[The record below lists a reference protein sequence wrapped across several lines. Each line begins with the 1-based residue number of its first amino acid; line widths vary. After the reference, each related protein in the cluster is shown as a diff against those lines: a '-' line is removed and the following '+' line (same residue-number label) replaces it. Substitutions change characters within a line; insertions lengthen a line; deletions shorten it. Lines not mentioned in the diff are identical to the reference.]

1 MTEHRNHTQSALGIW
16 GWVLGIGLL
25 LGVAYGLRAPLWGL
39 MNFAL
44 HIDQHL
50 LRITEDYGIWV
61 YALLFLIVFCETGL
75 VVLPFL
81 PGDSLLFVAGSVA
94 AFGHL
99 NVHLLVGLLLL
110 AAILGDWVNFQVGKH
125 LGVKP
130 FENPNSRI
138 FKREYLAQTEQFYE
152 KYGAKTIIIARF
164 VPIVRTFAPFVAGMG
179 RMRYQKFM
187 YYNALGAFLWV
198 VLLSYAGYFLGR
210 IAWVQKHLGA
220 IIIGIIVVS
229 VLPAVI
235 EVMREYRKSRLEK
248 KV

>member
-1 MTEHRNHTQSALGIW
+1 MNKQSALW
-16 GWVLGIGLL
+16 L
-25 LGVAYGLRAPLWGL
+25 LGGVGVVAMLWLLRTPILGLID
-39 MNFAL
+39 FAL

-50 LRITEDYGIWV
+50 LRITQDYGVWV

-99 NVHLLVGLLLL
+99 NVHLLVALLLV
-110 AAILGDWVNFQVGKH
+110 AAVLGDWVNFHIGKR

-130 FENPNSRI
+130 FENPNSKI
-138 FKREYLAQTEQFYE
+138 FKRQYLTQTEQFYD
-152 KYGAKTIIIARF
+152 KYGSKTIIIARF

-179 RMRYQKFM
+179 RMKYEKFM
-187 YYNALGAFLWV
+187 RYNVLGALLWV
-198 VLLSYAGYFLGR
+198 VSLSYAGYFLGR
-210 IAWVQKHLGA
+210 NPWVQKHLGA

-235 EVMREYRKSRLEK
+235 EVWREYRKSQATKRIQ
-248 KV
+248 